1 MKMSLKAFL
10 LFGVAVILTSRISP
24 LLADDSS
31 RSSSK
36 GAVERA
42 SLDDLIGVISQDN
55 ASMGMTPSPSPNP
68 DIPRHDRDR
77 DDGSAR
83 MHRPVGLPVLAEP
96 SSAVQPAMVPNPA
109 TTSPV
114 APPDYT
120 GMLAAYHVRMAED
133 KDLLSR
139 QFIKG
144 GLTQDQYDNDR
155 KALDDLANV
164 EGNETDGNNGSLT
177 GDQIVD
183 LSRSLEQIHK
193 KILQDL
199 SS

>member
-1 MKMSLKAFL
+1 MSLKAFL

-31 RSSSK
+31 RSPAK
-36 GAVERA
+36 GAVEGA
-42 SLDDLIGVISQDN
+42 SLDDMIGGISKDN
-55 ASMGMTPSPSPNP
+55 ASMGMTPPPSADPENP
-68 DIPRHDRDR
+68 HHHDRDR
-77 DDGSAR
+77 DDGPGR
-83 MHRPVGLPVLAEP
+83 LQRPVGLPVLAAP
-96 SSAVQPAMVPNPA
+96 SSVVQPAMVPNMA
-109 TTSPV
+109 TTSPLT
-114 APPDYT
+114 PPDYT